1 MGGGTLHA
9 VDSINIKLYQGE
21 TLGVVGESGCGKS
34 TLGRT
39 ILKLIEP
46 TAGHI
51 IFDGKDITS
60 LNIRKM
66 RPLRREMQIIF
77 QDPYSSIDPR
87 KSVIETISEYMF
99 IHKSYPTRR
108 EIMNRAVELMD
119 MVGLA
124 RRYADA
130 YPHELDGG
138 RRQRI
143 GIARALSLQPRFIV
157 CDEPVSAL
165 DMSIQ
170 AQILNLLMDLQD
182 ELNLSYMFVTHDL
195 SVVKHISDQIMV
207 MYLGTCIEFASSDEL
222 FQKPLHPYTKA
233 LLAAIPEPDLESR
246 KKGFQL
252 IRGEVSSPIDPKPGC
267 RFAGRCEH
275 CMAQCLE
282 KTPEYVEKFAI
293 HAKVDAG
300 WENPCLWAW
309 SAPDGTNAFEAW
321 PGMEMK
327 QDDNGWYT
335 AKAPI
340 WVNSIIINANEGS
353 VQTDD
358 ISIDAA
364 EVWVT
369 VDADGKADFSYTD
382 PDKAEVANITVHV
395 ITPSDWD
402 APCLWAWSAPDGTN
416 AFASWPG

>member
-1 MGGGTLHA
+1 MDDKGNAPLLETIDLKKYFKVGGGTLHA

-51 IFDGKDITS
+51 IYDGKDITS

-143 GIARALSLQPRFIV
+143 GIARALALDPEFII

-165 DMSIQ
+165 DVSIQ
-170 AQILNLLMDLQD
+170 AQSLNLLKRLQQQNGYTY
-182 ELNLSYMFVTHDL
+182 LFITHDL
-195 SVVKHISDQIMV
+195 AVVKHISNEVLV
-207 MYLGTCIEFASSDEL
+207 MYLGQMVEKAPTAEL
-222 FQKPLHPYTKA
+222 FRNPRHPYTQA
-233 LLAAIPEPDLESR
+233 LLSAIPVPSLDE
-246 KKGFQL
+246 KKPRML
-252 IRGEVSSPIDPKPGC
+252 LKGELTSPINPKPAC
-267 RFAGRCEH
+267 RFAPRCPYAKE
-275 CMAQCLE
+275 QCRCSV
-282 KTPEYVEKFAI
+282 PEI
-293 HAKVDAG
+293 TD
-300 WENPCLWAW
+300 L
-309 SAPDGTNAFEAW
+309 
-321 PGMEMK
+321 
-327 QDDNGWYT
+327 
-335 AKAPI
+335 
-340 WVNSIIINANEGS
+340 GS
-353 VQTDD
+353 GHTIRCFYPQ
-358 ISIDAA
+358 
-364 EVWVT
+364 
-369 VDADGKADFSYTD
+369 G
-382 PDKAEVANITVHV
+382 
-395 ITPSDWD
+395 
-402 APCLWAWSAPDGTN
+402 
-416 AFASWPG
+416 